1 MSFIG
6 KILAFI
12 SGEGTRATGLYIVE
26 GGRLAEGRGG
36 EKLSPR
42 DQVQLLHQIARFAKQ
57 EEVKVQVVFEGRD
70 LREVAH
76 GGDFNG
82 VTVFFTDKTA
92 EVPDLMIKLARS
104 AGRSCVVIT
113 SDRALES
120 RAASMGFKTM
130 RASTLKKAMEG
141 GGVSNGGGGGE
152 FNPGNTRWTLA
163 GFTPEVAQN
172 ITFGGGFRL
181 VMPTGYNNTAY
192 SAAQWAMGPQLAM
205 TFTPK
210 NAGAFSFFSPS
221 VRYMMGMTPVSPRTT
236 LMRTLELYPA
246 TGFQVTPKLKV
257 AFWDETG
264 ITMSARTGKWF
275 VPADAML
282 TYSFDN
288 HWGASVGGAAQ
299 LVNES
304 FNYFWSTYGRIMYTF

>member
-12 SGEGTRATGLYIVE
+12 SGEGARAAGLYIVE

-70 LREVAH
+70 LREVAN
-76 GGDFNG
+76 GGEFNG

-92 EVPDLMIKLARS
+92 EVPDLMIKLAR
-104 AGRSCVVIT
+104 AGGRSCVVIT

-141 GGVSNGGGGGE
+141 GGVSNGGGGE
-152 FNPGNTRWTLA
+152 
-163 GFTPEVAQN
+163 
-172 ITFGGGFRL
+172 GGGR
-181 VMPTGYNNTAY
+181 GDRYGRG
-192 SAAQWAMGPQLAM
+192 QRQRRGPRQRFQSQSQQQPA
-205 TFTPK
+205 
-210 NAGAFSFFSPS
+210 SSPS
-221 VRYMMGMTPVSPRTT
+221 QPQPAQQPARPQEQGQDAAPAPESTTPPPQAPAPESKVDPAVRS
-236 LMRTLELYPA
+236 LI
-246 TGFQVTPKLKV
+246 
-257 AFWDETG
+257 D
-264 ITMSARTGKWF
+264 
-275 VPADAML
+275 
-282 TYSFDN
+282 
-288 HWGASVGGAAQ
+288 
-299 LVNES
+299 LVE
-304 FNYFWSTYGRIMYTF
+304 

>member
-12 SGEGTRATGLYIVE
+12 SGEGARATGLYIVE

-141 GGVSNGGGGGE
+141 GGASNGGGGGE
-152 FNPGNTRWTLA
+152 
-163 GFTPEVAQN
+163 
-172 ITFGGGFRL
+172 GGGR
-181 VMPTGYNNTAY
+181 GD
-192 SAAQWAMGPQLAM
+192 
-205 TFTPK
+205 
-210 NAGAFSFFSPS
+210 
-221 VRYMMGMTPVSPRTT
+221 R
-236 LMRTLELYPA
+236 
-246 TGFQVTPKLKV
+246 
-257 AFWDETG
+257 
-264 ITMSARTGKWF
+264 
-275 VPADAML
+275 
-282 TYSFDN
+282 
-288 HWGASVGGAAQ
+288 
-299 LVNES
+299 
-304 FNYFWSTYGRIMYTF
+304 YGRGQRQRRGPRQRFQSQSQQQPASSQSQPQPAQQPARPQEQGQQDAAPAPESTTPPPPAPAPESKVDPAVRSVIDLVE